1 MKVAPVAAVLL
12 ALASSAP
19 AFQRETTDDPRCAE
33 APNVNC
39 EHRGVPLEWRT
50 FPVSFFI
57 DPDSSGLSAGTVI
70 DVAEAAFTTWQN
82 ASRNGITFRF
92 GGTTSVGGSNGDD
105 GRNVIHFRPFV
116 GGRDTFA
123 QSILTYD
130 VETGELLDV
139 DVELN
144 DNFSFAVLPSG
155 QNDPTDPRV
164 DLPAVLTHEAGHLLG
179 LDHENRFGPAVVMYF
194 SDTTGNT
201 SHRNL
206 SGDDRSGV
214 RTIYPTGGGDGDDDG
229 DDDGDGGGCVAAGSA
244 GGADRAA
251 VLVLLLGLLV
261 TLRARPG
268 QTISSGLRRRRSLAP
283 MTPSTKTTSQGR
295 PGSAS
300 VSRAPRAASPRAF
313 RPFA

>member
-1 MKVAPVAAVLL
+1 MKVAPLGAVLL
-12 ALASSAP
+12 TLASTAF

-39 EHRGVPLEWRT
+39 EHRGIPLEWRT
-50 FPVSFFI
+50 FPVSFLV
-57 DPDSSGLSAGTVI
+57 DAGSSGASAGTVI
-70 DVAEAAFTTWQN
+70 DAAEGAFATWQN

-92 GGTTSVGGSNGDD
+92 DGTTSVSGSNGDD

-130 VETGELLDV
+130 VETGEFLDV
-139 DVELN
+139 DIELN

-164 DLPAVLTHEAGHLLG
+164 DLPSVLTHEAGHLLG
-179 LDHENRFGPAVVMYF
+179 LDHENRFGPGVVMYF

-201 SHRNL
+201 SHRSL
-206 SGDDRSGV
+206 STDDRSGV
-214 RTIYPTGGGDGDDDG
+214 RAIYPTGGGDGDGDG
-229 DDDGDGGGCVAAGSA
+229 SGDGDGDGDGIGCAAAEGS

-251 VLVLLLGLLV
+251 VLVLLLGLV
-261 TLRARPG
+261 VALRIRRASHEGQSRPV
-268 QTISSGLRRRRSLAP
+268 P
-283 MTPSTKTTSQGR
+283 VDDHPGR
-295 PGSAS
+295 P
-300 VSRAPRAASPRAF
+300 
-313 RPFA
+313 